1 MGESQKIIDLQKKI
15 NHDDFRR
22 QEAEIKANK
31 NKPDAY
37 VPKHRKK
44 RFNLFGVIFMLFL
57 VYVGTTAYNQM
68 QMISELDSQIAVKTK
83 ERDAAVKM
91 AGELKADVDKLG
103 NQETKLEIYEK
114 VARDEYKM
122 VRPNE
127 TIYIDKNITSNKFIK
142 GIGSGTDE
150 TDDDEQ

>member
-1 MGESQKIIDLQKKI
+1 MGESQKIIELQKKI

-31 NKPDAY
+31 HKPDTY
-37 VPKHRKK
+37 VPRRRKK
-44 RFNLFGVIFMLFL
+44 RFNLFGILFMLFL
-57 VYVGTTAYNQM
+57 VYVGTTAYNQI

-91 AGELKADVDKLG
+91 ADELKSDVDKLD
-103 NQETKLEIYEK
+103 NEETKLEIYEK

-127 TIYIDKNITSNKFIK
+127 TIYIDKNTTSNKFIK